1 MSFHYNSNAIVLLDH
16 KEFLFF
22 FFILAVVHVL
32 LFKMSVH
39 SQIVISACSQ
49 LVSTSFCMSVSDNLS
64 DGLPLVITM

>member
-16 KEFLFF
+16 KEFLVF